1 MATMSLSALGETSGV
16 VVRGVARLALEYSN
30 AEVPKNKSQLA
41 IRHAR
46 ERIEHVPAHG
56 VSLKAF
62 KLSRT
67 ATEGRWKLNL

>member
-30 AEVPKNKSQLA
+30 AEVP
-41 IRHAR
+41 
-46 ERIEHVPAHG
+46 AHG

-62 KLSRT
+62 KTSGGLV
-67 ATEGRWKLNL
+67 A